1 MGVAGICPRHE
12 DRPRY
17 AGGTR
22 QQFFTPERELNMLTS
37 VRGLLA
43 ATILAGSALAA
54 APAFAQEVVEE
65 AAPEFN
71 VSGNVALTS
80 DYRFRGVSLSAGD
93 FALQGGITA
102 SHESGVYVGA
112 WASSIQG
119 GSPYGEVELDLFTG
133 WTGAVAEGVTVDVG
147 LLYYVY
153 PTTDDPF
160 NLDPDTDYFEPY
172 ASVATTLGPVTAKLG
187 AAYAWDQDSL
197 GGNDNLY
204 VYGDLSSGIP
214 GTPLTLAGRLGY
226 TDGVLAPPLLAG
238 TGDDDG
244 FDWSITASMPIYGG
258 LSGAVSYT
266 GVEGPSIDGFTDDAI
281 VFSLTFAG

>member
-1 MGVAGICPRHE
+1 
-12 DRPRY
+12 
-17 AGGTR
+17 
-22 QQFFTPERELNMLTS
+22 MLTS
-37 VRGLLA
+37 VRSLLA
-43 ATILAGSALAA
+43 ATLLAGSALTA
-54 APAFAQEVVEE
+54 APAFAQDEDDG
-65 AAPEFN
+65 AAPAIN
-71 VSGNVALTS
+71 ISGSVTGTT

-93 FALQGGITA
+93 IALQGGITA
-102 SHESGVYVGA
+102 SHQSGVYVGA
-112 WASSIQG
+112 WGSSIQG
-119 GSPYGEVELDLFTG
+119 GTPYGEVELDLFAG
-133 WTGAVAEGVTVDVG
+133 WTGMVAEGVTVDVG
-147 LLYYVY
+147 LLYYLY
-153 PTTDDPF
+153 PTTDDPL
-160 NLDPDTDYFEPY
+160 NLDPATDYFEPY
-172 ASVATTLGPVTAKLG
+172 ASIATTLGPVTAKLG
-187 AAYAWDQDSL
+187 AAYAWDQDAL

-244 FDWSITASMPIYGG
+244 LDWSVTASMPIYDG